1 MRPLAILQSPLGAG
15 QFGLRLLVVPRGFHH
30 LPHGGDQEVGV
41 GAEVYSNSV
50 LVFRKRPGFHLATEN
65 DVPVLAFPLDRSG
78 LEPAFQGAVE
88 LAFDR
93 ADAVEEHPL
102 PPSWSLTPVVPAWGK
117 VKES

>member
-1 MRPLAILQSPLGAG
+1 M
-15 QFGLRLLVVPRGFHH
+15 
-30 LPHGGDQEVGV
+30 GV

-93 ADAVEEHPL
+93 ADAKEEHPL
-102 PPSWSLTPVVPAWGK
+102 PALLEFDPGSPGLGEGEGVAALSALEAGVSRFLSRLDPPEEALEGFVHPLDDVL
-117 VKES
+117 